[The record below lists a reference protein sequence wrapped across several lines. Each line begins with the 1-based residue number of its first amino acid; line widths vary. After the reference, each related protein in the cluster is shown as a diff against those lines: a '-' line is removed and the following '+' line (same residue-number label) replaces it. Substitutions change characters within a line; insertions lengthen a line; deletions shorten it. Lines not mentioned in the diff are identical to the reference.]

1 MQHTAPDPGSRRP
14 SGHRRSP
21 GRFVPLVVIVLI
33 GLFILSQEVP
43 AVNQWVQKLTAPER
57 FAAGETCRRAALNAA
72 DHPGFARVRHSGT
85 VHDTR
90 DGFYVEGVEI
100 GSLGDGGAE
109 TVFRYNCYV
118 DREGNIVSSNRTE
131 PMEYCMRF
139 HSCVDVGCPIMACR
153 G

>member
-21 GRFVPLVVIVLI
+21 GRFVPVVIIVLV

-57 FAAGETCRRAALNAA
+57 FSAGEACRRAALNAA
-72 DHPGFARVRHSGT
+72 EYPGYARLREAGT

-90 DGFYVEGVEI
+90 DGFYVEEVEI
-100 GSLGDGGAE
+100 GSMDNDGAE
-109 TVFRYNCYV
+109 TVFRFNCYV
-118 DREGNIVSSNRTE
+118 DREGNIVSSSR
-131 PMEYCMRF
+131 
-139 HSCVDVGCPIMACR
+139 VDVRPR
-153 G
+153 P